1 MPVSLLLC
9 LSLLAAL
16 IASIARKSYTNRNR
30 AGALGVFSFNFAT
43 HLVITVIFLLWGGF
57 RLPSLF
63 TLWLGLAFGLITSLQ
78 GVAFLAAL
86 GCGPMSYTTVIVS
99 FSTLISALSGALFFD
114 ERLSFLQGVGI
125 LLMLCSFILAAKKET
140 SGAKTS
146 KKWLILCFVAFLLT
160 GAIGVLQKIHQS
172 SPFKEEAN
180 EFLILA
186 FLFSSCFSLV
196 LSLWTYAKKKSPRQ
210 ERHARGA
217 WRHLLFI
224 VSLCAA
230 DAAGAAVNNKLNLSL
245 SGVIDSAVFFP
256 IVNGGSLLL
265 SMLAAL
271 LLFKERP
278 TRRQWLGIA
287 AGVLAVLLLCIP

>member
-146 KKWLILCFVAFLLT
+146 K
-160 GAIGVLQKIHQS
+160 
-172 SPFKEEAN
+172 
-180 EFLILA
+180 
-186 FLFSSCFSLV
+186 
-196 LSLWTYAKKKSPRQ
+196 
-210 ERHARGA
+210 
-217 WRHLLFI
+217 
-224 VSLCAA
+224 
-230 DAAGAAVNNKLNLSL
+230 
-245 SGVIDSAVFFP
+245 
-256 IVNGGSLLL
+256 NG
-265 SMLAAL
+265 
-271 LLFKERP
+271 
-278 TRRQWLGIA
+278 
-287 AGVLAVLLLCIP
+287 